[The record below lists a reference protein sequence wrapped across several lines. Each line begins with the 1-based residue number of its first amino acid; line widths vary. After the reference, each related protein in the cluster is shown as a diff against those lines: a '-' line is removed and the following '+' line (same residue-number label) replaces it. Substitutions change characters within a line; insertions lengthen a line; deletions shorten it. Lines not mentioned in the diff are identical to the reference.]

1 MSTKSEP
8 VEVVILAGSNL
19 DKERCLP
26 ESIRRL
32 RRLRGVTVREVST
45 CYESASVGGPDDAP
59 DFYNAAVLVTTT
71 LDPETLRDSLHSVED
86 ALGRERSDD
95 PDAPRT
101 SDLDI
106 IYYGD
111 LVKDFDDW
119 AIPDPDAESEAYIAV
134 PVAEVA
140 PRQTHPVSHRT
151 VVEIADS
158 LRTPT
163 VGVKPNTAIKLS
175 IPYATRA
182 VPDFDDLQGV
192 YAPRLEAIV
201 RDQLIELGEDP
212 EREGLQRTP
221 LRVAKAMDFLTSGYS
236 SSVEEVVNDAIFDAE
251 GASEMVVV
259 RDVEYYSMCEHHML
273 PFFGTATVAYLPRGK
288 IIGLSKIA
296 RIVDVYARRLQVQE
310 RLTNQVADAMESVL
324 DPHGV
329 GVVMQGK
336 HLCMMMRG
344 VQKQE
349 SNMVTSAMRGT
360 FVSDARTRSEFLSL
374 VS

>member
-1 MSTKSEP
+1 MHTDSDAIEA
-8 VEVVILAGSNL
+8 VILAGSNL
-19 DKERCLP
+19 DKEQCLP
-26 ESIRRL
+26 ESIRKL
-32 RRLRGVTVREVST
+32 RRQPDITVRAVSA
-45 CYESASVGGPDDAP
+45 CYESEAVGGPADAP

-71 LDPETLRDSLHSVED
+71 LDPESLRGRLHQIED
-86 ALGRERSDD
+86 ELGRVRTDD
-95 PDAPRT
+95 PNAPRT
-101 SDLDI
+101 ADLDI

-111 LVKDFDDW
+111 LVKDFDGW
-119 AIPDPDAESEAYIAV
+119 SIPDPNAETEAYIAG
-134 PVAEVA
+134 PVAEVT
-140 PRQTHPVSHRT
+140 PRRVHPISGRT
-151 VVEIADS
+151 TSEIADA
-158 LRTPT
+158 LHAEHPEVTL
-163 VGVKPNTAIKLS
+163 NMAIKLS
-175 IPYATRA
+175 TPYTTRA
-182 VPDFDDLQGV
+182 IADFDDAESA

-201 RDQLIELGEDP
+201 RDQLIEIGEDP

-221 LRVAKAMDFLTSGYS
+221 LRVAKAMDFLTSGYA
-236 SSVEEVVNDAIFDAE
+236 SSVEEVVNNALFDAE
-251 GASEMVVV
+251 GAEEMVLV

-273 PFFGTATVAYLPRGK
+273 PFFGTATIGYLPKGK

-310 RLTNQVADAMESVL
+310 RLTNQVADAMTDVL

-360 FVSDARTRSEFLSL
+360 FRSDARTRSEFLSL
-374 VS
+374 VT